1 MSRHKRKRN
10 SKTRIAVSNKSY
22 QVQRVQNTIEPLVN
36 PTTDLI
42 SKPSS
47 KLKIKRTPNHHL
59 NPKIAMAHISTN
71 NSDLLFSHLS
81 MCSLF
86 LCI

>member
-1 MSRHKRKRN
+1 MSRHEEKEIH
-10 SKTRIAVSNKSY
+10 KTRIAVSTKSY

-47 KLKIKRTPNHHL
+47 KLKTKRTPNHHL
-59 NPKIAMAHISTN
+59 NPKIAMAYIFTN

-86 LCI
+86 LYI